1 MRTLLASIVALGAFT
16 SASLAEPLVLNDAQM
31 DVLTAGQG
39 NITLITT
46 ITQSNTAV
54 VSTPGNGFVYQ
65 SNSASVSQSV
75 SVSGPPPE

>member
-31 DVLTAGQG
+31 DALTAGQD
-39 NITLITT
+39 NITLSNT
-46 ITQSNTAV
+46 ITQINTAV
-54 VSTPGNGFVYQ
+54 VSTTGNAFVCQ

-75 SVSGPPPE
+75 SVSGPPPG